1 VHMIPFRAPMPPSIS
16 DPSTEPAE
24 TSFRRTIWPADYYAG
39 ATPEAVLPRWTA
51 YGCGAASVLIL
62 IVVFAGGVYL
72 SGGGMAQLMDFSFGM
87 TLGEMR
93 GMYTPEVTKAQKDTL
108 EKEIETMRANVRDG
122 KTSVNNLQPVLQA
135 IQKAIKDEK
144 LTPAEVDQLTAATR
158 KTAPKPR

>member
-1 VHMIPFRAPMPPSIS
+1 MPPSIS
-16 DPSTEPAE
+16 DPSTELPE
-24 TSFRRTIWPADYYAG
+24 TSFRRTNWPADYYAG
-39 ATPEAVLPRWTA
+39 PTPEAVLPRWTA
-51 YGCGAASVLIL
+51 YGCGAVSVLIL

-108 EKEIETMRANVRDG
+108 EKEIEAMRANVRDG
-122 KTSVNNLQPVLQA
+122 KTSVNSLQPVLQS